1 MKSLEK
7 KYKKN
12 GFSILEVIAAIFI
25 ISLGLIGVLS
35 LILQNIQV
43 QYVNRNMLIGTELAQ
58 EGIELIR
65 NIRDDNWLAG
75 RDWDN
80 GLSPDNYI
88 IDYTG
93 SISSVSGISEAKL
106 QIRDDLG
113 EEGFY
118 WHEATDNNSIFSR
131 LITITTID
139 TNSSLVSSL
148 VSWSERGRT
157 HQYQTDTILY
167 NWR

>member
-7 KYKKN
+7 KYKK

-75 RDWDN
+75 RDWDDD
-80 GLSPDNYI
+80 LSGDNYI
-88 IDYTG
+88 VDYTG
-93 SISSVSGISEAKL
+93 YINSVSDITEARL
-106 QIRDDLG
+106 QIRDDVG

-118 WHEATDNNSIFSR
+118 WHEATDDDSIFSR

-139 TNSSLVSSL
+139 INSSLISSL